1 MIIDIT
7 CTFGILG
14 DFEALIRTRS
24 LRRVRMKKTVCLT
37 LLFLSAAILLSI
49 GVSIDSS
56 RAADSP
62 QITIAYSGN
71 MIGYMEPCG

>member
-7 CTFGILG
+7 CTFGIMG
-14 DFEALIRTRS
+14 DLEAMIRTRS

-49 GVSIDSS
+49 GASIDSS

>member
-1 MIIDIT
+1 
-7 CTFGILG
+7 
-14 DFEALIRTRS
+14 
-24 LRRVRMKKTVCLT
+24 MKKTVCLT

-49 GVSIDSS
+49 GASIDSS